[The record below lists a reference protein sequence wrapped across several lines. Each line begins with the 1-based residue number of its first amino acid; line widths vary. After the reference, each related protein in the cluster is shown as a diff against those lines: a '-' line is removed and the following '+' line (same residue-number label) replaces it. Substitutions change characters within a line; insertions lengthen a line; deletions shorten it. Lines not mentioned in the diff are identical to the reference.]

1 MSPAGP
7 RLILL
12 TRIFLTLFLHA
23 FSLAHVLVPTL
34 LHVPA
39 LAFLYMMHV
48 AVNKPQKRTKSK
60 LAKYHQS

>member
-12 TRIFLTLFLHA
+12 TRILFLHA

-39 LAFLYMMHV
+39 LAFLYMTHV
-48 AVNKPQKRTKSK
+48 AVNKPQKRTKSN